1 MTYRRMRT
9 VVAVVLVAAVVTVVS
24 VIVARSD
31 GRKHATV
38 PGVASPALPATT
50 SEYLPG
56 LAADDVLPPVP
67 ARAGRAPI
75 VVLVPGGGWHTA
87 DRTGLLPLARA
98 LAEGGAVTVTVTY
111 RGSDQGGRFPGTVE
125 EVTCAAGFAVRQAR
139 TAGIEP
145 THVVLLGHSAGGHL
159 AALAALAPSEFRG
172 SCPYPA
178 ARVDG
183 LVGLAGA
190 YEPRAFDD
198 LADPFFGSP
207 RDLALALWRD
217 GDAVVRAAR
226 PEHPLRVLLLH
237 GDADDMVP
245 PAMTSQFALALRAGG
260 SQVTVSTL
268 LGADH
273 AGAYAAGP
281 VAPRVLDWLR
291 AWPR

>member
-56 LAADDVLPPVP
+56 LAADVVLPPVP

-159 AALAALAPSEFRG
+159 AALAALAPSEFRAPAPTRPPG
-172 SCPYPA
+172 STAWSASPA
-178 ARVDG
+178 PTSRGRSTISPTPSSAALETWR
-183 LVGLAGA
+183 
-190 YEPRAFDD
+190 PRSGGTATPSC
-198 LADPFFGSP
+198 A
-207 RDLALALWRD
+207 
-217 GDAVVRAAR
+217 
-226 PEHPLRVLLLH
+226 
-237 GDADDMVP
+237 P
-245 PAMTSQFALALRAGG
+245 PAP
-260 SQVTVSTL
+260 STRC
-268 LGADH
+268 ACCCCT
-273 AGAYAAGP
+273 AT
-281 VAPRVLDWLR
+281 RTTWCR
-291 AWPR
+291 RR